1 MSVFR
6 QMTRVNVARSRV
18 AAARHE
24 LGTPAGALLARGREY
39 PLTTVGVAAGAGFAL
54 GTLNVQPLRVPGLV
68 SLLSGGVAEALTH
81 GTRLLAELAALGL
94 GANAAAGGDPATTGA
109 EPGES
114 S

>member
-1 MSVFR
+1 MSVFE
-6 QMTRVNVARSRV
+6 QVTRVRQARARV

-54 GTLNVQPLRVPGLV
+54 GTLNVQPLRVPGLI
-68 SLLSGGVAEALTH
+68 SLLSGGMAEAVTH
-81 GTRLLAELAALGL
+81 GTRLLAELAALGM
-94 GANAAAGGDPATTGA
+94 GANVAGGGPATTGA
-109 EPGES
+109 DDGES

>member
-1 MSVFR
+1 MSVFE
-6 QMTRVNVARSRV
+6 QVTRVRQARARV
-18 AAARHE
+18 TAARQE

-68 SLLSGGVAEALTH
+68 SLLSGGMAEAVTH

-94 GANAAAGGDPATTGA
+94 GANAAGSDPATTGA
-109 EPGES
+109 EAGES

>member
-6 QMTRVNVARSRV
+6 QMTRVNVARARV

-68 SLLSGGVAEALTH
+68 SLLSGGVAEVVTH

-94 GANAAAGGDPATTGA
+94 GANAAGGDPATMGA
-109 EPGES
+109 DAGES